1 MRIIL
6 LLDCCYS
13 GAFHRGYRSK
23 AGSPENVNVGSSFPG
38 KGHII
43 LTASTGLQFSY
54 EREAP
59 KILNMDLIQPSLFTG
74 AVVRGL
80 ETGEADKNEDGQ
92 ISVNELYDYVYAQ
105 VKAEAPGQT
114 PTMSGDRAQGI
125 LYIARSPRGA
135 RSTFERR
142 MDEEYRFSFP
152 VPLGWKERI

>member
-1 MRIIL
+1 
-6 LLDCCYS
+6 
-13 GAFHRGYRSK
+13 
-23 AGSPENVNVGSSFPG
+23 
-38 KGHII
+38 
-43 LTASTGLQFSY
+43 
-54 EREAP
+54 
-59 KILNMDLIQPSLFTG
+59 MDLIQPSLFTG